1 MEKQYLLDY
10 LQTMEHI
17 VKQLEHYTHAESST
31 IDRDESDKFII
42 DLLESP
48 LINDKLICTVNIYV
62 KKYIINDNI
71 VNWNLLRSFIKCLKK
86 HKYSNHDFHV
96 TLLNI
101 CIALYKHV
109 LFNNIR
115 GKYLCIDVYRLL
127 LLSYNKKYKSVC
139 KDVISYL
146 LCLYS
151 KLPRRV
157 RIHAKK
163 MLQIYLEQGIMD
175 KYIDSNNVWY
185 QDFCI
190 MFPDKVNEVK
200 SKMLL
205 NKLI

>member
-1 MEKQYLLDY
+1 MDKQYLLDY
-10 LQTMEHI
+10 LQIMEHI
-17 VKQLEHYTHAESST
+17 VKKLEHYTHAESDS

-71 VNWNLLRSFIKCLKK
+71 VNWNLLRSFIKCVKK
-86 HKYSNHDFHV
+86 YKYSNHDFHV

-101 CIALYKHV
+101 CIVLYKHV

-115 GKYLCIDVYRLL
+115 GKYLCIDVYRLFL
-127 LLSYNKKYKSVC
+127 ISYNKKYRSIC
-139 KDVISYL
+139 KDIIGRL

-151 KLPRRV
+151 KLPK
-157 RIHAKK
+157 RIRAHAKK
-163 MLQIYLEQGIMD
+163 ILQIYLEQGIVD
-175 KYIDSNNVWY
+175 KYIDNKNILY

-190 MFPDKVNEVK
+190 MFPDKVDEIN
-200 SKMLL
+200 SKLL
-205 NKLI
+205 INKLI